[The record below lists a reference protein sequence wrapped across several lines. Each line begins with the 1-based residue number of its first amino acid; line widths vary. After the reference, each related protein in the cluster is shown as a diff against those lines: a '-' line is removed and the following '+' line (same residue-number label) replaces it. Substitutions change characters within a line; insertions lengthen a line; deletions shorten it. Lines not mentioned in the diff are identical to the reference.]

1 MDFIMVSTT
10 IDSAFTNFK
19 THVKFEVEYDGEKR
33 SDSDAM
39 VACLKRAMDSG
50 IPILDGKFLAALT
63 RPQMEKIFAGNIEM
77 PMLDEKLQNFR
88 DVGKVLAERYDGYF
102 PQFHQLVPAASS
114 TTTATAW
121 SIAWS
126 KNSRDLTTSAEYDG
140 HEIKFYKLAQLGY
153 WGIYSGLRATNTLA
167 LSDIGKMTAFADYIV
182 PVGLRL
188 IGITSYSPGLEH
200 AIDYLPTHPARLH
213 PGNRNPRA
221 LAVRHRTARG
231 RNQQNPPRRPGN
243 HHSAD

>member
-63 RPQMEKIFAGNIEM
+63 RPQMEKIFAGNFEM

-88 DVGKVLAERYDGYF
+88 EVGKVLAERYDGYF
-102 PQFHQLVPAASS
+102 HNFINSCPPKLYDHGNGLVDRLVKEFPRFNDVSS
-114 TTTATAW
+114 F
-121 SIAWS
+121 
-126 KNSRDLTTSAEYDG
+126 NG

-153 WGIYSGLRATNTLA
+153 WGIYSGLRATTLWR
-167 LSDIGKMTAFADYIV
+167 S
-182 PVGLRL
+182 P
-188 IGITSYSPGLEH
+188 TS
-200 AIDYLPTHPARLH
+200 AK
-213 PGNRNPRA
+213 
-221 LAVRHRTARG
+221 
-231 RNQQNPPRRPGN
+231 
-243 HHSAD
+243 